1 MAKLIPEWR
10 AGHRMWSV
18 RLGIAAAL
26 LYGLQPV
33 LPHWEGVIPEWAY
46 ALLASAVAVAGVV
59 ARLIPQQPVEQER
72 QRRKP
77 NV

>member
-1 MAKLIPEWR
+1 MKLILEWR
-10 AGHRMWSV
+10 KAPRMWSV
-18 RLGIAAAL
+18 RLGVIAAL

-46 ALLASAVAVAGVV
+46 ASLASLVAIAGVV
-59 ARLIPQQPVEQER
+59 ARLIPQQPIEQER
-72 QRRKP
+72 KRRQS

>member
-1 MAKLIPEWR
+1 MNLIPEWR
-10 AGHRMWSV
+10 KAHCMWSV
-18 RLGIAAAL
+18 RLGVIAAL

-46 ALLASAVAVAGVV
+46 AVLASLVAVAGVV

-72 QRRKP
+72 RRRKP
-77 NV
+77 DA

>member
-1 MAKLIPEWR
+1 MSLIPEWR
-10 AGHRMWSV
+10 KAPSMWSV
-18 RLGIAAAL
+18 RLGVIAAL
-26 LYGLQPV
+26 LCGLQPV

-72 QRRKP
+72 QRRKTH
-77 NV
+77 V

>member
-1 MAKLIPEWR
+1 MKLILEWR
-10 AGHRMWSV
+10 SAPKMWSV
-18 RLGIAAAL
+18 RLGVIAAL

-46 ALLASAVAVAGVV
+46 ASLASLVAIAGVV

-72 QRRKP
+72 KRRQP

>member
-1 MAKLIPEWR
+1 MNLIPEWR
-10 AGHRMWSV
+10 KAPSMWSV
-18 RLGIAAAL
+18 RLGVIAAL
-26 LYGLQPV
+26 LYGLQPI
-33 LPHWEGVIPEWAY
+33 LPHWEGVLPEWAY
-46 ALLASAVAVAGVV
+46 AALASTVAVAGVV

>member
-1 MAKLIPEWR
+1 MKLILEWR
-10 AGHRMWSV
+10 SAPKMWSV
-18 RLGIAAAL
+18 RLGVVAAL

-46 ALLASAVAVAGVV
+46 ASLASLVAIAGVV
-59 ARLIPQQPVEQER
+59 ARLIPQQPIEQER
-72 QRRKP
+72 KRRQP